1 MLTRVKAA
9 VKQLLR
15 MCGHAATVTV
25 HERLDHFERQLDD
38 LSLRVASLAES
49 QEALLRASIYL
60 VEEQRRGLASDPEA
74 SPDLEQGAGAATGTV
89 APTSSVPP
97 RPADRSQLP
106 ARDDSR

>member
-60 VEEQRRGLASDPEA
+60 VEEQKRGVAGAPEA
-74 SPDLEQGAGAATGTV
+74 SPDLEQGPGADVSAV
-89 APTSSVPP
+89 APASSVPP
-97 RPADRSQLP
+97 RR
-106 ARDDSR
+106 